1 MQHLRFLHYIDA
13 VARSGSIRAA
23 AEKLHVA
30 ASAVNRR
37 IQDLEYELGTPI
49 FERLPR
55 GVRLTAAGELFLGYA
70 RRRNA
75 DLEQVRSQIED
86 LGGLRRGRV
95 TLAASQAL
103 APSFLPR
110 AIHEFQNRRPG
121 IAFDVKV
128 LDRERAVL
136 AVTDFEADLALV
148 FNPPDLRGLTV
159 IAQARQ
165 RTCAIVSSDH
175 PLAKRTSLRLK
186 DCLDYP
192 LALPDSSLSGRGVL
206 DELFEKSSARPQP
219 PLVSNSYEMMR
230 GFARET
236 GGISFQIEIGASA
249 TEGVVAIPIEE
260 RSLPAGRVVLV
271 ALRERVLPMASAAF
285 AEFISDKLIAT
296 NQNRT

>member
-13 VARSGSIRAA
+13 VARCGSIRAA
-23 AEKLHVA
+23 AEQLHVA

-37 IQDLEYELGTPI
+37 VQDLEYELGTPI

-55 GVRLTAAGELFLGYA
+55 GVRLTAAGELFVAYA

-75 DLEQVRSQIED
+75 DLEQVQSQIQD
-86 LGGLRRGRV
+86 LSGMKRGRV

-103 APSFLPR
+103 APEFLPR
-110 AIHEFQNRRPG
+110 VIHAFQAQRPG

-136 AVTDFEADLALV
+136 AVTDFAADLALV

-165 RTCAIVSSDH
+165 RICAVVASDH

-192 LALPDSSLSGRGVL
+192 LALPDSSLSGRNVL
-206 DELFEKSSARPQP
+206 DELFDKSSARPRPQ
-219 PLVSNSYEMMR
+219 LVSNSYEMMR

-236 GGISFQIEIGASA
+236 GGVSFQIEIGAGS
-249 TEGVVAIPIEE
+249 TEGEVAIPIDE
-260 RSLPAGRVVLV
+260 RSLASGRVVLV
-271 ALRERVLPMASAAF
+271 ALRERVLPVASAAF
-285 AEFISDKLIAT
+285 AEFVAGKLADTTHNAT
-296 NQNRT
+296 